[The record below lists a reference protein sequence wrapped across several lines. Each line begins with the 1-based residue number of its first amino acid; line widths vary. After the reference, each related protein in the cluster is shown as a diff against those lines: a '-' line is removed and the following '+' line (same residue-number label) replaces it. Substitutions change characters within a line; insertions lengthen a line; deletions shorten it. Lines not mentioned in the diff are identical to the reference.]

1 MSRDELIDRIRKV
14 FSLADYQL
22 SDLCEARPIS
32 FDFAA
37 RNNDLFLLVKV
48 LSNIEGLNEAT
59 ASDMRQLAAL
69 FKAVPLVIGEKAKN
83 KPIEDDTVYI
93 RYGVPCV
100 SPMTLSDYIIEGVPP
115 LVYAAPG
122 GLYVEIDGDLVRKQR
137 LEHGISLGELAKLL
151 GVSRRSISKYE
162 EGMNAS
168 VDVALRLEEV
178 LDVPLAVPLHLPRF
192 LNDNMLPDKAVPSSG
207 STPLEREI
215 LTLLTKIGFSV
226 YPTQRAP
233 FDTLSRD
240 KDDLVLSGVSEYSPV
255 VRRRAMFMS
264 SFSRLVGAY
273 SMFVIYGNAY
283 TDHIDDTLLL
293 RPDEIKKI
301 KDKEGLLSKFH

>member
-1 MSRDELIDRIRKV
+1 MSRDELIDRAREV
-14 FSLADYQL
+14 FSLAGYQL
-22 SDLCEARPIS
+22 SVQCDVRPIS

-37 RNNDLFLLVKV
+37 RNNELFLLVKV
-48 LSNIEGLNEAT
+48 LSNIDGLNEAT
-59 ASDMRQLAAL
+59 ASDIRHLAAL
-69 FKAVPLVIGEKAKN
+69 FKAVPLVIGEKTKN

-93 RYGVPCV
+93 RYGVPCI
-100 SPMTLSDYIIEGVPP
+100 SLMTLSDYIIEGVPP

-151 GVSRRSISKYE
+151 GVSRRSVSKYE

-192 LNDNMLPDKAVPSSG
+192 QRDNVLPDKAIPSSG

-215 LTLLTKIGFSV
+215 MTLLTKIGFSV

-240 KDDLVLSGVSEYSPV
+240 MDDIVLSGVSEYSPV
-255 VRRRAMFMS
+255 VRRRAIFMS
-264 SFSRLVGAY
+264 SLSRLAGAY
-273 SMFVIYGNAY
+273 SMFIIDSHVY
-283 TDHIDDTLLL
+283 TDHIDDTILL

-301 KDKEGLLSKFH
+301 TDKDELLSRFH